1 MRSTA
6 MLLALLSPNTAAF
19 HLGQHCAPRP
29 TSPRFSP
36 VVAAAEKHATV
47 IFLRHGQ
54 SEWNAASLFTGWAD
68 VPLTTLGKN
77 EAAEGATQMWR
88 EGYKVD
94 VAYTSLLKRAQQTL
108 DIVLKITGQEDVP
121 VHQNWR
127 LNERMYGGLTG
138 LNKKETVEKYGAEQ
152 VGQWRRSYDTPPPP
166 IDLDRCS
173 TAAARTP

>member
-1 MRSTA
+1 MAMILAAQVSSAFLASGRSLAPGRCDTSRTA
-6 MLLALLSPNTAAF
+6 SRMSVSGEVPDGT
-19 HLGQHCAPRP
+19 CS
-29 TSPRFSP
+29 T
-36 VVAAAEKHATV
+36 VV
-47 IFLRHGQ
+47 FLRHGQ
-54 SEWNAASLFTGWAD
+54 SQWNEANLFTGWAD

-127 LNERMYGGLTG
+127 LNERMYDTR
-138 LNKKETVEKYGAEQ
+138 VR
-152 VGQWRRSYDTPPPP
+152 VG
-166 IDLDRCS
+166 
-173 TAAARTP
+173 

>member
-1 MRSTA
+1 MPRSVETEPYPNA
-6 MLLALLSPNTAAF
+6 TPKPSPNPNAT
-19 HLGQHCAPRP
+19 PSP
-29 TSPRFSP
+29 TLICGWSP
-36 VVAAAEKHATV
+36 TV
-47 IFLRHGQ
+47 SGQ

-108 DIVLKITGQEDVP
+108 DIVLKITGQEEVP

-127 LNERMYGGLTG
+127 LNERMYGGL
-138 LNKKETVEKYGAEQ
+138 
-152 VGQWRRSYDTPPPP
+152 
-166 IDLDRCS
+166 
-173 TAAARTP
+173 ARTLTLA